1 MIETEIVFG
10 GDGSGKADPS
20 TKIDTTVEDSMADYN
35 ITHVSITRGTYHDV
49 VYNYIRQYNIT

>member
-10 GDGSGKADPS
+10 GDGSGKADPK

-35 ITHVSITRGTYHDV
+35 ITHVSITRGTHHDV
-49 VYNYIRQYNIT
+49 IYYYI